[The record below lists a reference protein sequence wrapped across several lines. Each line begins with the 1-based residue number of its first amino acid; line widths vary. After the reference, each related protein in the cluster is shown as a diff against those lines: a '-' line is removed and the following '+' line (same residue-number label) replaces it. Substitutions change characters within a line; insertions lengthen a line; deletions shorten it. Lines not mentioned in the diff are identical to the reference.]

1 MAEQQSSL
9 EWRIRAIEDRLE
21 IYNLIAGHPPSADT
35 GAAAYAEAVYT
46 EDGVFDRGHGLAGAT
61 GNKVMGAL
69 LQSPGHQAAIA
80 GGLAHF
86 TGLPH
91 VTVEGDTAV
100 VISYLQILTPRKSGE
115 EIEVPNHGASRGYHI
130 HRVVTNRW
138 DLVRT
143 SSGWKIKRRTL
154 RLVDGSEPSRDILR
168 GALET
173 MVVTGLT
180 ARQDSAGS
188 SSNLK
193 PTFCRPSSAL
203 LPYSCLDLLGE
214 RRIVGDRIGLH
225 VGLRHDQNEKAAG
238 LVGDIAEAAVFAARH
253 RDHIERLKHQRMLAA
268 IAPGNLEAAGEA
280 HEILDRVEVAVQA
293 GAVARLAFGDG
304 DDQAARPLDRGAG
317 AAALIIGRR
326 HHRIDLARGDL
337 LHRRR
342 AGCLAWRD
350 FASDRFAAC

>member
-9 EWRIRAIEDRLE
+9 ERRIRAIEDRLE

-46 EDGVFDRGHGLAGAT
+46 EDGVFDRGPGLAGAT

-91 VTVEGDTAV
+91 VTVDGDTAV

-168 GALET
+168 GAFET
-173 MVVTGLT
+173 F
-180 ARQDSAGS
+180 Q
-188 SSNLK
+188 
-193 PTFCRPSSAL
+193 
-203 LPYSCLDLLGE
+203 
-214 RRIVGDRIGLH
+214 
-225 VGLRHDQNEKAAG
+225 
-238 LVGDIAEAAVFAARH
+238 
-253 RDHIERLKHQRMLAA
+253 
-268 IAPGNLEAAGEA
+268 
-280 HEILDRVEVAVQA
+280 
-293 GAVARLAFGDG
+293 
-304 DDQAARPLDRGAG
+304 
-317 AAALIIGRR
+317 GR
-326 HHRIDLARGDL
+326 A
-337 LHRRR
+337 
-342 AGCLAWRD
+342 
-350 FASDRFAAC
+350 